1 MLGKCSR
8 ASNTSTVSVHQIC
21 AVSENSSN
29 ISAVDRSSLF
39 KYFRRPFLFGD
50 SLEGYTDNRV
60 IRRRS
65 YEELHPM
72 ENKRSE
78 VYYTR
83 SAETVAKE
91 FCGWI
96 KYLANMVTYDGY
108 IG

>member
-1 MLGKCSR
+1 M
-8 ASNTSTVSVHQIC
+8 
-21 AVSENSSN
+21 
-29 ISAVDRSSLF
+29 
-39 KYFRRPFLFGD
+39 FGD

-60 IRRRS
+60 IWRRS

-83 SAETVAKE
+83 SAETVAKDFYE
-91 FCGWI
+91 WI